1 MGSTLS
7 QRQPYVSGNTERD
20 ENGQFESELDDE
32 DIVSYFAERR
42 PFHTAQEVADRFGI
56 DRSTAYRRLSRLED
70 DERLEKVSLGSR
82 TVVWWYTADTAATPD
97 EVESD
102 DPLFS
107 APKFSVDE
115 PVDEDGIDDVL
126 YGEIEG

>member
-1 MGSTLS
+1 M
-7 QRQPYVSGNTERD
+7 SGNTERD
-20 ENGQFESELDDE
+20 ESGRFESELGTE
-32 DIVSYFAERR
+32 DIMSYFAEGR

-56 DRSTAYRRLSRLED
+56 DRSTAYRRLSRLGD
-70 DERLEKVSLGSR
+70 DGRLEKVSLGSR
-82 TVVWWYTADTAATPD
+82 TVVWWYTPDAATAPD

-107 APKFSVDE
+107 APTFPVEE
-115 PVDEDGIDDVL
+115 PVDEDEIDGVL